1 MYKTD
6 HVDETLIFFKW
17 AACIFPC
24 DRHFNPPISQEYSP
38 FLNKSFL
45 LLTYLSYV
53 KQIVPVIVN
62 KLFPWQAIHCL
73 INRYFPSIPVLV
85 GKLLY
90 RLNICKPHLFQNNE
104 KVRSKV
110 KTLKNISKRTIKKR
124 EDHLR
129 FWKFFRAPHQSD
141 YLITKWSLPVMLL
154 CIDFQQLLQFAT
166 ATLICDKS
174 FPNCNSV

>member
-53 KQIVPVIVN
+53 KQIVPIIAN
-62 KLFPWQAIHCL
+62 KSFRRQAVYFL
-73 INRYFPSIPVLV
+73 INRYFLV
-85 GKLLY
+85 FPYLLVNLLY
-90 RLNICKPHLFQNNE
+90 RLNICKPHFFQNNE
-104 KVRSKV
+104 KVRSVV
-110 KTLKNISKRTIKKR
+110 KTFKNIPKRTIEKR

-129 FWKFFRAPHQSD
+129 FWKFFRTPHQSN
-141 YLITKWSLPVMLL
+141 YSVTKSSLRV
-154 CIDFQQLLQFAT
+154 I
-166 ATLICDKS
+166 
-174 FPNCNSV
+174 